1 MINPLIEQAQKVLA
15 ATTPSDEELLHARSE
30 LASFLEA
37 LSTGRMSAKV
47 DIDDLEEAERLMR
60 ELNREISRR
69 QAGMPSTPT
78 PQPTTTQPKPSAEMP
93 ATPLEDTTPS
103 PVTEPA
109 SLQTPSAPP
118 PDFSQILQS
127 DGLGGLDS
135 DPLKRFFQSAHDPEA
150 ERLMDQAEEAFYKG
164 NYQVA
169 IPLYEKVIQMEPSWV
184 RAQEHHAEAEEYLRS
199 GNIPSVALPPEAG
212 KAYGKAQSAARVF
225 RYQIALNYLQDAFDH
240 LEDAGIKRWR
250 EGEDLR
256 ADLENQMQ
264 AYDVYK
270 EGLNLLSLGDLQAAL
285 GKIQTAASAVA
296 IPEYI
301 DKANETRAD
310 ISAINEI
317 SDVVSMSGKIP
328 PVMLAES
335 KGKLERIRM
344 KYGEIEQISRLR
356 TRLDL
361 MIPAT
366 IQNLLDNT
374 RRLKQEAADAP
385 TANLAKQ
392 KVAGARENLDL
403 LRQLDVYDADSLA
416 LEDEISR
423 LETEIHS
430 NLDAITRA
438 KETFET
444 GNKFF
449 AMDSW
454 KISRGARKRFPQ
466 DPEVLELKRNYLP
479 SYAVAILALLV
490 IGAIVITGLTIGI
503 RRISADITARNLAK
517 TPTVTNTPTITLTPT
532 LTLTPEPSITPTPYV
547 SPTPTLTPTP
557 TPFAYV
563 RAMYDLYVRS
573 DCYANFNSVG
583 RVPRGTVLTL
593 LPMPEQRF
601 DTFRRECVLVEFRN
615 EGYAIIGYLL
625 VQDLEPVTD

>member
-1 MINPLIEQAQKVLA
+1 MINPLIEQAQNVLSA
-15 ATTPSDEELLHARSE
+15 ANPSDAELMQAQSE

-37 LSTGRMSAKV
+37 LSTGRMSIKV
-47 DIDDLEEAERLMR
+47 DIDELEESERLIR
-60 ELNREISRR
+60 ALKREINRR
-69 QAGMPSTPT
+69 QAGMPAPQVPQTRPAPIPAAQEATKKMTEDTSPT
-78 PQPTTTQPKPSAEMP
+78 PAAQDISS
-93 ATPLEDTTPS
+93 PLS
-103 PVTEPA
+103 
-109 SLQTPSAPP
+109 SPP
-118 PDFSQILQS
+118 PVFPQILQS
-127 DGLGGLDS
+127 DSLGGLDS

-150 ERLMDQAEEAFYKG
+150 ERMMDQAEEAFYKG

-169 IPLYEKVIQMEPSWV
+169 IPLYEKVIQMEPSWT

-225 RYQIALNYLQDAFDH
+225 RYQIALNYLEDAFDH
-240 LEDAGIKRWR
+240 LQEAGIKRWR

-285 GKIQTAASAVA
+285 GKLQTAASAVA

-310 ISAINEI
+310 IGAINEI

-328 PVMLAES
+328 PAMLAES

-344 KYGEIEQISRLR
+344 KYGEIEQIRRLR

-374 RRLKQEAADAP
+374 KRLKQEAADAP

-403 LRQLDVYDADSLA
+403 LRQLDAYDAESLS

-423 LETEIHS
+423 LETEISS
-430 NLDAITRA
+430 NLDAIGRA
-438 KETFET
+438 KETFEN

-449 AMDSW
+449 ALDSW

-466 DPEVLELKRNYLP
+466 DPDVLELKRNYIP
-479 SYAVAILALLV
+479 SYAVAVLAILVIVTILAVTLS
-490 IGAIVITGLTIGI
+490 ISI
-503 RRISADITARNLAK
+503 RRIRANIHAVNLAK

-532 LTLTPEPSITPTPYV
+532 VTLTPEPSLTPTPYL
-547 SPTPTLTPTP
+547 SPTPTYTVTPTP
-557 TPFAYV
+557 IAFVSPV
-563 RAMYDLYVRS
+563 RQIWVRTG
-573 DCYANFNSVG
+573 CYADYISYGSVPVGTQLTVMPMTERVFDPFN
-583 RVPRGTVLTL
+583 
-593 LPMPEQRF
+593 
-601 DTFRRECVLVEFRN
+601 RECLLVSFTS
-615 EGYAIIGYLL
+615 GSYSLIGYVLIED
-625 VQDLEPVTD
+625 VKPIN